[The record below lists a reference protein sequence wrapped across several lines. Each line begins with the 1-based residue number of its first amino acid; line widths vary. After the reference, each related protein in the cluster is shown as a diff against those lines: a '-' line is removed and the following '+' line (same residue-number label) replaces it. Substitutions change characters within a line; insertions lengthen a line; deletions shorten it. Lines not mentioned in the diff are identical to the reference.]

1 MPSTNA
7 KNKVPDTRSGMGD
20 PNQPLGIVDTAK
32 SEEFSQGPLSLLV
45 DCVKD
50 GTPVLINVR
59 NNKKLLGKVKAF
71 DRHFNMILEN
81 VKEIWTEIPKSKK
94 ARPVNKD
101 RFIPKMFLR
110 GDSVVLVLKAPQ

>member
-1 MPSTNA
+1 MPST

-20 PNQPLGIVDTAK
+20 PNQPL
-32 SEEFSQGPLSLLV
+32 

-59 NNKKLLGKVKAF
+59 NSKKLLGKVKAF